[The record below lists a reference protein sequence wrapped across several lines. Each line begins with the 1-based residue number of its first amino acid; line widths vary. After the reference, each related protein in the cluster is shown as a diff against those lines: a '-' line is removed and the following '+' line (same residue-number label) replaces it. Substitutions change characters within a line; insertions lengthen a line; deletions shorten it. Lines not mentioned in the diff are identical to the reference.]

1 MKINK
6 RKIRL
11 PVDKRIFLL
20 FIFCQLQLT
29 SMADVADRQDRN
41 DDCVDVEEVLYGGGI
56 DNSGF
61 HVQQEHENNQH
72 RSNYAAT
79 QRDADKL
86 CLSGRVFVQIV
97 ADRKNKYCC
106 DKQQPLGNVVVYKRH
121 CAVVQVNDQEHDVH
135 ECQYKRKMGKHVK
148 NNGRDLF

>member
-1 MKINK
+1 
-6 RKIRL
+6 
-11 PVDKRIFLL
+11 
-20 FIFCQLQLT
+20 
-29 SMADVADRQDRN
+29 MADVADRQDRN

-97 ADRKNKYCC
+97 ADREDQCGG
-106 DKQQPLGNVVVYKRH
+106 DK
-121 CAVVQVNDQEHDVH
+121 
-135 ECQYKRKMGKHVK
+135 
-148 NNGRDLF
+148 